1 MNFRNESNSIFGDFS
16 GLIVLTASC
25 FSVNRTWQVHATFFL
40 ERGTFS
46 DRRET
51 LCVFVYKRMP
61 NGLGAHKDQI
71 GAKANY
77 KMTNES

>member
-1 MNFRNESNSIFGDFS
+1 MNFRNESNPIFGDFS
-16 GLIVLTASC
+16 GLIVLTISC
-25 FSVNRTWQVHATFFL
+25 LSVDRTWQVHATFFL

-61 NGLGAHKDQI
+61 KGLDAHKDQ
-71 GAKANY
+71 GGSKAND
-77 KMTNES
+77 